1 MIVDQS
7 RETIIELG
15 FKGRVFLVLFIGLIF
30 MSYVFR
36 REIPF
41 NFEFLIGFSGLVG
54 VFWLVRNKLPLPSP
68 SLLIIVGLFILYFVL
83 SLLNTLIFH
92 SFDEVAEGKL
102 KILLLFVGFALFILF
117 LSRFRLT
124 VDSFWWFFVFASLV
138 MNYWFYLEFQ
148 AIVIQGVSENDRF
161 GNVYGHEVMFGIFS
175 NSLLIIMLGGFVWAY
190 KKHPSVMIL
199 WTILVLSNLAMVIM
213 SQTRS
218 AWIGWPEAVFGW
230 GAFYL
235 YLLSRSNHSLKF
247 KLFVSIVPLMV
258 LTAIFS
264 SKPVVE
270 VFEKRV
276 EIAGS
281 DISHY
286 LNGSDYYTSLGLRL
300 VMYESSLEMISENPV
315 TGVGPDYFSKN
326 FSDYSLQVIEERFGV
341 TDSVGIEN
349 NRSDKPH
356 SHAHNQFIMTWVQYG
371 VLSLLTLIVI
381 FVFLIAYFAKN
392 INKVADEKKPIFV
405 AGLIFSVA
413 SLLSFF
419 PDSPLEFSRF
429 TGHYLLFFSVLFTF
443 ANSFL
448 REQFSKRPA

>member
-270 VFEKRV
+270 VFEKRI